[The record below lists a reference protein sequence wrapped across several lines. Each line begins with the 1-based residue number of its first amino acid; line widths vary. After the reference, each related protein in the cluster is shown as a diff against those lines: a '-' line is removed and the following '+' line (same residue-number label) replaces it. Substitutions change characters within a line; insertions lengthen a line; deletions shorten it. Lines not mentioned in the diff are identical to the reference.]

1 MKIFEWD
8 ENKNYIL
15 KKERNISFEEIVL
28 AINNGGLVETIDH
41 PNKFKYQQQK
51 LFLVRMKNYIYT
63 VPFVSNGETIFL
75 KTIYPDR
82 KATKKYLGDENE

>member
-8 ENKNYIL
+8 ESKNNIL

-28 AINNGGLVETIDH
+28 AINNGGLIETIDH
-41 PNKFKYQQQK
+41 PNKFKYPQQM
-51 LFLVRMKNYIYT
+51 LFLVRIKNYIYT
-63 VPFVSNGETIFL
+63 VPFVLNGDTIFL

-82 KATKKYLGDENE
+82 KATKKYLGDNNE